1 MTHCVV
7 QTASH
12 LSLLPTKRQTCSL
25 SPKDF
30 LRQTVDLQRPT
41 HKQTNKRSYM
51 YNNAT
56 ATNSLTDTLFQQ
68 NSPFH
73 DLLEHLQLPAPELTP
88 ADF

>member
-1 MTHCVV
+1 
-7 QTASH
+7 
-12 LSLLPTKRQTCSL
+12 
-25 SPKDF
+25 
-30 LRQTVDLQRPT
+30 
-41 HKQTNKRSYM
+41 M

-73 DLLEHLQLPAPELTP
+73 DLLEYLQLPAPELTR